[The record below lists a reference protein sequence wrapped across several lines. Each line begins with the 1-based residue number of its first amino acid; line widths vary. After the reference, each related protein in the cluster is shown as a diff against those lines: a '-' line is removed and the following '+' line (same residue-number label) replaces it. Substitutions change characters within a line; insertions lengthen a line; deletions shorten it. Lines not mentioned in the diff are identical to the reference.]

1 MWIYTALPSNKMPSR
16 VFWTAE
22 RLFAGLLLIGVAL
35 ALDSSG
41 NFMHNILTIYMKVLI
56 VVKML
61 RIIRK

>member
-1 MWIYTALPSNKMPSR
+1 
-16 VFWTAE
+16 
-22 RLFAGLLLIGVAL
+22 VAL

-41 NFMHNILTIYMKVLI
+41 NFMHNIITIYMKVLI